1 MAKTPTTDPADQMIE
16 DYADEAT
23 PDHGRGER
31 SARANAIR
39 DLVDRGYKS
48 GREVRKVHSVAHAEF
63 LIRAGVVDV

>member
-16 DYADEAT
+16 DYAAEAT
-23 PDHGRGER
+23 PDPGHDER

-48 GREVRKVHSVAHAEF
+48 GREVRKVHSAAHAEF
-63 LIRAGVVDV
+63 LIRAGALKL